1 MCFHFVIFTWLD
13 NKRYIKSSPYNV
25 FFPGFPAPSH
35 VLSRL
40 SELRGESDVIS
51 CLIRARFSSLLL
63 GEFSPAALKPVSKTL
78 FFRVKSSSLQTFPL
92 ILQLHRRVHRRGG
105 GARQILS
112 WPSRCFSNMQQLSD
126 PQESRPSRVTRLFLN
141 HSSWEAS
148 YDKRARRICFTSN
161 LWSMFL
167 VCCFPLT
174 SLEVSLGGAFKLY
187 INNMLSLITS
197 FTLLLIILINI
208 SDLFMFQI

>member
-105 GARQILS
+105 GGPTNPQLAFQMFQQHATTVWSSGEPTLTCQS
-112 WPSRCFSNMQQLSD
+112 AVSESQQLRSFIR
-126 PQESRPSRVTRLFLN
+126 Q
-141 HSSWEAS
+141 
-148 YDKRARRICFTSN
+148 TS
-161 LWSMFL
+161 
-167 VCCFPLT
+167 T
-174 SLEVSLGGAFKLY
+174 
-187 INNMLSLITS
+187 
-197 FTLLLIILINI
+197 
-208 SDLFMFQI
+208 SDLFHF